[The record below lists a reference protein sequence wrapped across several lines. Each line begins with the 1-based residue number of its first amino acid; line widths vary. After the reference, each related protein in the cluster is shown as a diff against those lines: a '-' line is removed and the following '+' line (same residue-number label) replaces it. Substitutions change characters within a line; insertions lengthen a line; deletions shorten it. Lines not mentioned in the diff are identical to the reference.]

1 MSFSGDNSVANG
13 GAVKSPN
20 IYEEV
25 SQKYEPNLQ
34 VMSLELNRS
43 LIHEPK
49 LLFGV
54 EFGATSHQL
63 NGFSQRNA
71 ELRPPRCNTAV

>member
-1 MSFSGDNSVANG
+1 
-13 GAVKSPN
+13 
-20 IYEEV
+20 
-25 SQKYEPNLQ
+25 
-34 VMSLELNRS
+34 MSLEFNRS
-43 LIHEPK
+43 LIHAPK

-71 ELRPPRCNTAV
+71 ELRPPRCNTAVRHQTELAHSIAAL